1 MSDPI
6 LDPVAPFVSAELA
19 KSPTGIEGLDEITG
33 GGLPTGRPTLVVGGP
48 GSGKTLLGVTFLVN
62 GATRYNEPGVLMSF
76 EENADELAGD
86 VASLGLDLKSLGEQ
100 GKLLVDYVHVERSE
114 IEETGEYDL
123 EGLFVRLDHAIRSV
137 GAKRIVLDTIESLF
151 GGLQNETILRAELR
165 RLLRWLRER
174 KLTVLITG
182 ERGDVTLTRHG
193 LEEYVTDAVIFLD
206 HRVEDQVSTRR
217 VRVVKYR
224 GSHHGTNE
232 YPFLI
237 DKAGISVLPLTS
249 LRLQH
254 SASSDRVTSGL
265 TSLDA
270 MLGGKGFYRASSV
283 LISGTA
289 GTGKTTLAAHF
300 ADAACRSGKRC
311 LYFLFEESPLQM
323 VRNMRAAG
331 IDLEPW
337 VKAGLLKFHADRPN
351 RHGLETH
358 LVVVHRMVEQFRPDV
373 VVIDPMTS
381 LLTVGNQL
389 DVRAMMTRLIDFLK
403 TDEATVVFTSLTH
416 GGDDLETTD
425 ALVSSLMDTWILL
438 TAEETARRRRR
449 WLYVLKSRGMPH
461 SDEVREYRITDQG
474 VELLPPQA
482 GKSAPGTR
490 SE

>member
-1 MSDPI
+1 MTDRLNEPI
-6 LDPVAPFVSAELA
+6 AAFLPSALP
-19 KSPTGIEGLDEITG
+19 KSPTGIDGLDEITN

-48 GSGKTLLGVTFLVN
+48 GAGKTLLGVTFLVN
-62 GATRYNEPGVLMSF
+62 GAVHYNEPGVLMSF

-86 VASLGLDLKSLGEQ
+86 VASLGYDLPGLAERGQ
-100 GKLLVDYVHVERSE
+100 LLVDYVHVDRSE

-123 EGLFVRLDHAIRSV
+123 EGLFVRLDHAVRSI
-137 GAKRIVLDTIESLF
+137 GAKRVVLDTIESLF

-165 RLLRWLRER
+165 RLLRWLRDR
-174 KLTVLITG
+174 NLTVLITG

-206 HRVEDQVSTRR
+206 HRVEEQVSTRHI
-217 VRVVKYR
+217 RVVKYR

-254 SASSDRVTSGL
+254 GASSERVTSGL
-265 TSLDA
+265 GPLDE
-270 MLGGKGFYRASSV
+270 MLGGQGYFRGSSV

-289 GTGKTTLAAHF
+289 GTGKTTLGAHF
-300 ADAACRSGKRC
+300 AAAACRRGQRC

-323 VRNMRAAG
+323 IRNMRSAG

-337 VKAGLLKFHADRPN
+337 VKQGLLQFHADRPS

-358 LVVVHRMVEQFRPDV
+358 LVVVHRLVDQFKPDAV
-373 VVIDPMTS
+373 VMDPMTS
-381 LLTVGNQL
+381 LLTVGSQL

-403 TDEATVVFTSLTH
+403 MDGATVLFTSLTH
-416 GGDDLETTD
+416 GGEDLETTQ
-425 ALVSSLMDTWILL
+425 ALVSSLMDVWILL
-438 TAEETARRRRR
+438 TAQEVERRRQR
-449 WLYVLKSRGMPH
+449 WLYVLKSRGIAH
-461 SDEVREYRITDQG
+461 SDEVREFHLTDHG
-474 VELLPPQA
+474 VDILP
-482 GKSAPGTR
+482 APAPKERGQHER
-490 SE
+490 

>member
-1 MSDPI
+1 
-6 LDPVAPFVSAELA
+6 
-19 KSPTGIEGLDEITG
+19 
-33 GGLPTGRPTLVVGGP
+33 
-48 GSGKTLLGVTFLVN
+48 
-62 GATRYNEPGVLMSF
+62 
-76 EENADELAGD
+76 
-86 VASLGLDLKSLGEQ
+86 
-100 GKLLVDYVHVERSE
+100 
-114 IEETGEYDL
+114 
-123 EGLFVRLDHAIRSV
+123 
-137 GAKRIVLDTIESLF
+137 
-151 GGLQNETILRAELR
+151 
-165 RLLRWLRER
+165 
-174 KLTVLITG
+174 
-182 ERGDVTLTRHG
+182 
-193 LEEYVTDAVIFLD
+193 
-206 HRVEDQVSTRR
+206 
-217 VRVVKYR
+217 
-224 GSHHGTNE
+224 
-232 YPFLI
+232 
-237 DKAGISVLPLTS
+237 
-249 LRLQH
+249 
-254 SASSDRVTSGL
+254 
-265 TSLDA
+265 

-300 ADAACRSGKRC
+300 ADAACRRGQRC

-337 VKAGLLKFHADRPN
+337 VKSGLLKFHADRPN

-438 TAEETARRRRR
+438 TAEEADRRRRR